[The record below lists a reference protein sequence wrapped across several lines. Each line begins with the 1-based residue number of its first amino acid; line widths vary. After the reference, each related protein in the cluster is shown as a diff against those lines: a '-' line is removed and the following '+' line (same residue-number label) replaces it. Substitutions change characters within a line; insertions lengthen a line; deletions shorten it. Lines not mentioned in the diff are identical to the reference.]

1 MVVAPHIP
9 AGSDFRL
16 LGNTLESLTRE
27 VLVSQF
33 HSATSATQ
41 SHPLAPDERA
51 TLERIQDRV
60 LWLSTRIIDHAN
72 RERENLDGLKVGG
85 HQASSASMVSLMTA
99 LYFNY
104 LDAEDRVSVK
114 PHAAPV
120 FHAIQYLLGNLDKK
134 YLTALRTAGGLQSY
148 PSRTKDPDEV
158 DFSTGSVGL
167 GAVAPLFAA
176 ATRRYIDAHFGA
188 RPASRFI
195 AIIGDAELDEG
206 NIWEALADPATDGL
220 GNVMWIVDFNR
231 QSLDR
236 VIPGIRISQWRA
248 QFEAAG
254 WHVREIKY
262 GSRLEQVFA
271 ESGSEPFKKWF
282 DDIPN
287 EQYQSLFG
295 LIPSEA
301 RVRFLEGA
309 PSGAAE
315 FLAKFDDAELF
326 EILTDL
332 GGHNV
337 DSLLEAFAE
346 CDAVTDRPSVVFA
359 YTIKGW
365 HLPIAGDPRNHSA
378 QISEA
383 QINELR
389 SRVGLTA
396 ENEWEPFEPGS
407 AEDALV
413 RARAVTL
420 ARSEGVADPKIN
432 IPITTG
438 VKGSGKSSTQE
449 IFGRVL
455 SEISRDEEIRPYLVT
470 TAPDVATST
479 NLGGFINRTG
489 VFHPEQ
495 RRRWNEDP
503 ILKWAE
509 GPTGQHI
516 ELGISEMNLFS
527 LLGQLGLAKDLH
539 NQPLIPIGTVYDP
552 FVLRGLDAF
561 IYSVYSGAKFIV
573 TGTPSGITLAPEG
586 GAHQSTITPSVGI
599 ELPGVVLIEP
609 AYGQA
614 LDWLFCDAVAHV
626 AGSKIDTTPDLRPNE
641 LAFYFRLTTR
651 SIDQTPFANARERLG
666 EATLRS
672 QVLAGAY
679 RLVDGR
685 TALSKSDDFNAPVV
699 HLVGCGAVM
708 PEVLEAAAEL
718 ANEGVIAHV
727 VDITSPGRLYGSWQ
741 RTLKQGIR
749 TANTP
754 SFPGS
759 MRPIFSERAP
769 IVSIHDSS
777 SHALAWLGSALGAP
791 QVAMGVDS
799 FGQSGNIPDLYKIHD
814 LDAGSIVNGA
824 LAALSLNS

>member
-1 MVVAPHIP
+1 MRDAPISTK
-9 AGSDFRL
+9 G
-16 LGNTLESLTRE
+16 
-27 VLVSQF
+27 
-33 HSATSATQ
+33 
-41 SHPLAPDERA
+41 DERA
-51 TLERIQDRV
+51 SSIEVGERQVLERIQERV
-60 LWLSTRIIDHAN
+60 LWLSTRMIDHAN

-104 LDAEDRVSVK
+104 LDCEDRVSVK
-114 PHAAPV
+114 PHASPV

-134 YLTALRTAGGLQSY
+134 YLTQLRTAGGLQSY
-148 PSRTKDPDEV
+148 PSRTKDPDIV

-176 ATRRYIDAHFGA
+176 ATRRYIDAHFGP
-188 RPASRFI
+188 RPQSRFI

-262 GSRLEQVFA
+262 GSRLEEVFA
-271 ESGSEPFKKWF
+271 HDASAPFKQWF

-301 RVRFLEGA
+301 RARFLEGA
-309 PSGAAE
+309 PAGTSE
-315 FLAKFDDAELF
+315 FLAKFDDNELF

-337 DSLLEAFAE
+337 DSLLQAFAE

-378 QISEA
+378 QISSV
-383 QINELR
+383 QLDELR
-389 SRVGLTA
+389 TRVGLTS
-396 ENEWEPFEPGS
+396 ENEWERFEPGS
-407 AEDALV
+407 AEDALA
-413 RARAVTL
+413 RAR
-420 ARSEGVADPKIN
+420 GVALTRPENSAEGKVS

-438 VKGSGKSSTQE
+438 VKGTGKSSTQE

-455 SEISRDEEIRPYLVT
+455 SEISRDESIRPYLVT

-539 NQPLIPIGTVYDP
+539 NQSLIPIGTVYDP

-651 SIDQTPFANARERLG
+651 AIDQTPFANARERLG
-666 EATLRS
+666 EAALRS

-685 TALSKSDDFNAPVV
+685 SALAKSDDFNAPTV

-708 PEVLEAAAEL
+708 PEVLAAAEEL

-727 VDITSPGRLYGSWQ
+727 IDVTSPGRLYGSWQ

-754 SFPGS
+754 SFPGA
-759 MRPIFSERAP
+759 MRPIFAERAP

-814 LDAGSIVNGA
+814 LDSGSIVNGA
-824 LAALSLNS
+824 LAALSLNT

>member
-1 MVVAPHIP
+1 MAQIQGASGQVSIVPHSNHLP
-9 AGSDFRL
+9 P
-16 LGNTLESLTRE
+16 EE
-27 VLVSQF
+27 VS
-33 HSATSATQ
+33 
-41 SHPLAPDERA
+41 
-51 TLERIQDRV
+51 TLERIQERV
-60 LWLSTRIIDHAN
+60 LWLSTRMIDYAN

-104 LDAEDRVSVK
+104 LDCEDRVSVK

-134 YLTALRTAGGLQSY
+134 YLTQLRTAGGLQSY
-148 PSRTKDPDEV
+148 PSRTKDPDPV

-188 RPASRFI
+188 RPHSRFI

-262 GSRLEQVFA
+262 GSLLERVFA
-271 ESGSEPFKKWF
+271 ESGSAPFKQWF

-295 LIPSEA
+295 LTAAEA
-301 RVRFLEGA
+301 RTRFLDGA
-309 PSGAAE
+309 PSGTRE
-315 FLAKFDDAELF
+315 FLAKFNDEELF

-337 DSLLEAFAE
+337 QSLLQGFAE
-346 CDAVTDRPSVVFA
+346 CDAVTDKPSVVFA

-378 QISEA
+378 QISEV
-383 QINELR
+383 QLNTLR
-389 SRVGLTA
+389 NRVGLTI
-396 ENEWEPFEPGS
+396 ENEWERFEPGS
-407 AEDALV
+407 AEDALA
-413 RARAVTL
+413 RARGVAL
-420 ARSEGVADPKIN
+420 ARPEPSAATKVE

-438 VKGSGKSSTQE
+438 VKAAGKSSTQE
-449 IFGRVL
+449 VFGRVL
-455 SEISRDEEIRPYLVT
+455 NEMSRDESIRPLLVT

-527 LLGQLGLAKDLH
+527 LLGQLGLAKELH
-539 NQPLIPIGTVYDP
+539 DQPLIPIGTVYDP

-573 TGTPSGITLAPEG
+573 TGTPSGLTLAPEG

-614 LDWLFCDAVAHV
+614 LDWLFCDALAHV
-626 AGSKIDTTPDLRPNE
+626 AGSKTDTTPDLRPNE

-651 SIDQTPFANARERLG
+651 SIDQTPFNQARERLG

-685 TALSKSDDFNAPVV
+685 AHLAKSDDVNAPTV

-708 PEVLEAAAEL
+708 PEVLAAAAEL
-718 ANEGVIAHV
+718 ATEGVIAHV
-727 VDITSPGRLYGSWQ
+727 IDVTSPGRLYGSWQ

-754 SFPGS
+754 SFPGA
-759 MRPIFSERAP
+759 MRPIFAERAP

-814 LDAGSIVNGA
+814 LDPGSIVNGA

>member
-1 MVVAPHIP
+1 MSDI
-9 AGSDFRL
+9 AGGL
-16 LGNTLESLTRE
+16 SLNRK
-27 VLVSQF
+27 VHAL
-33 HSATSATQ
+33 
-41 SHPLAPDERA
+41 PLDEGKS
-51 TLERIQDRV
+51 LERIQDRV
-60 LWLSTRIIDHAN
+60 LWLSTRMIDHAN

-104 LDAEDRVSVK
+104 LDSEDRVSVK
-114 PHAAPV
+114 PHASPV

-134 YLTALRTAGGLQSY
+134 YLTQLRTAGGLQSY
-148 PSRTKDPDEV
+148 PSRTKDPDTV

-176 ATRRYIDAHFGA
+176 ATRRYIDAHFGP
-188 RPASRFI
+188 RPHSRFV

-236 VIPGIRISQWRA
+236 VIPGIRIAQWRA

-262 GSRLEQVFA
+262 GSRLVEAFA
-271 ESGSEPFKKWF
+271 KSGSEPFKKWF

-309 PSGAAE
+309 PAGAAE
-315 FLAKFDDAELF
+315 FLANYEDQELF

-346 CDAVTDRPSVVFA
+346 CDSVTDRPSVVFA

-378 QISEA
+378 QISES
-383 QINELR
+383 QIIDLR
-389 SRVGLTA
+389 SRVGLTSA
-396 ENEWEPFEPGS
+396 NEWERFEPGS
-407 AEDALV
+407 AEDALCQ
-413 RARAVTL
+413 ARRVALTRPEPAV
-420 ARSEGVADPKIN
+420 EEKIA

-438 VKGSGKSSTQE
+438 VKGAGKSSTQE

-455 SEISRDEEIRPYLVT
+455 SEISRDEKIRPYLVT

-479 NLGGFINRTG
+479 NLGGFINRAG

-509 GPTGQHI
+509 GPSGQHI

-527 LLGQLGLAKDLH
+527 LLGQLGISKDLH
-539 NQPLIPIGTVYDP
+539 DQSLIPIGTVYDP

-614 LDWLFCDAVAHV
+614 LDWLFCDAIAHV
-626 AGSKIDTTPDLRPNE
+626 AGSKVDTTPDLRPNE

-651 SIDQTPFANARERLG
+651 SIDQNPFATARERLG

-685 TALSKSDDFNAPVV
+685 VALAKSEDFHAPTV

-727 VDITSPGRLYGSWQ
+727 VDVTSPGRLYGSWQ

-754 SFPGS
+754 SFPGA
-759 MRPIFSERAP
+759 MRPIFTERAP
-769 IVSIHDSS
+769 IVSIHDGS

-814 LDAGSIVNGA
+814 LDSGSIVNGA

>member
-1 MVVAPHIP
+1 VTTFIKTA
-9 AGSDFRL
+9 SQDLKL
-16 LGNTLESLTRE
+16 LEK
-27 VLVSQF
+27 
-33 HSATSATQ
+33 
-41 SHPLAPDERA
+41 
-51 TLERIQDRV
+51 IQDRV
-60 LWLSTRIIDHAN
+60 LWISTRMIDFAN

-85 HQASSASMVSLMTA
+85 HQASSASMVSIMTA

-104 LDAEDRVSVK
+104 LDREDRVSVK

-120 FHAIQYLLGNLDKK
+120 FHAIQYLLGKLDKK
-134 YLTALRTAGGLQSY
+134 YLTELRTAGGLQSY
-148 PSRTKDPDEV
+148 PSRTKDPDQV

-176 ATRRYIDAHFGA
+176 VTRRYVDAHFGK

-206 NIWEALADPATDGL
+206 NIWEALADPATNGL

-236 VIPGIRISQWRA
+236 VIPGVRIKQWRS

-254 WHVREIKY
+254 WHVKEIKY
-262 GSRLEQVFA
+262 GSKLEMVF
-271 ESGSEPFKKWF
+271 SQDGSAPFKKWF

-295 LIPSEA
+295 LAPNEA
-301 RVRFLEGA
+301 RLRFLEGA
-309 PSGAAE
+309 PQGVSD
-315 FLAKFDDAELF
+315 FLKQFNDVELL

-332 GGHNV
+332 GGHNLQ
-337 DSLLEAFAE
+337 SLLEGFQE
-346 CDAVTDRPSVVFA
+346 CDLVTDRPSVVFA

-365 HLPIAGDPRNHSA
+365 HLPIAGNPRNHSA
-378 QISEA
+378 QITGN
-383 QINELR
+383 QIDEFR
-389 SRVGLTA
+389 SKLGLSL
-396 ENEWEPFEPGS
+396 ENEWERFGPGT
-407 AEDALV
+407 AEDALC
-413 RARAVTL
+413 L
-420 ARSEGVADPKIN
+420 ARGTMLSRSEHLPEITSNVPTSTSAKI
-432 IPITTG
+432 G
-438 VKGSGKSSTQE
+438 LKASTQE
-449 IFGRVL
+449 VFGRVL
-455 SEISRDEEIRPYLVT
+455 TEISRDENIRPYLVT

-479 NLGGFINRTG
+479 NLGGFINRLG
-489 VFHPEQ
+489 VFSHEH

-503 ILKWAE
+503 MLKWAE
-509 GPTGQHI
+509 GPQGQHI
-516 ELGISEMNLFS
+516 ELGISEMNLFG
-527 LLGQLGLAKDLH
+527 LLGQLGLSREISG
-539 NQPLIPIGTVYDP
+539 QPLIPIGTVYDP

-609 AYGQA
+609 AYGKS
-614 LDWLFCDAVAHV
+614 LDWLLCDSIAHV

-651 SIDQTPFANARERLG
+651 AIDQTPFQDAIARIG
-666 EATLRS
+666 EATIRS

-685 TALSKSDDFNAPVV
+685 ASLKNDDGKFSPVI

-708 PEVLEAAAEL
+708 PEVLEAASEL
-718 ANEGVIAHV
+718 KNEGVIAHV
-727 VDITSPGRLYGSWQ
+727 IDITSPGRLYGSWQ

-754 SFPGS
+754 SLPGALRA
-759 MRPIFSERAP
+759 MFNERAP
-769 IVSIHDSS
+769 IVSVHDSS
-777 SHALAWLGSALGAP
+777 SHALAWLGSALGVP

-814 LDAGSIVNGA
+814 LSSGSIVNGA

>member
-1 MVVAPHIP
+1 MSQSQEEKRKSPE
-9 AGSDFRL
+9 FRTGAAL
-16 LGNTLESLTRE
+16 
-27 VLVSQF
+27 
-33 HSATSATQ
+33 
-41 SHPLAPDERA
+41 PLDERKS
-51 TLERIQDRV
+51 LERIQDRV
-60 LWLSTRIIDHAN
+60 LWLSTRMIDHAN

-104 LDAEDRVSVK
+104 LDSEDRVSVK
-114 PHAAPV
+114 PHASPV

-134 YLTALRTAGGLQSY
+134 YLTQLRTAGGLQSY
-148 PSRTKDPDEV
+148 PSRTKDPDTV

-188 RPASRFI
+188 RPHSRFV

-236 VIPGIRISQWRA
+236 VIPGIRIAQWRA

-262 GSRLEQVFA
+262 GSRLEEAFA
-271 ESGSEPFKKWF
+271 KSGSEPFKKWF

-287 EQYQSLFG
+287 EQYQSFFG

-309 PSGAAE
+309 PAGAAE
-315 FLAKFDDAELF
+315 FLANYEDQELF

-346 CDAVTDRPSVVFA
+346 CDSVTDRPSVVFA

-378 QISEA
+378 QISES
-383 QINELR
+383 QINDLR
-389 SRVGLTA
+389 RRVGLTSA
-396 ENEWEPFEPGS
+396 NEWERFEPGS
-407 AEDALV
+407 AEDALCQ
-413 RARAVTL
+413 ARRVALTRLEPAV
-420 ARSEGVADPKIN
+420 EEKIA

-438 VKGSGKSSTQE
+438 VKGAGKSSTQE

-455 SEISRDEEIRPYLVT
+455 SEISRDEKIRPYLVT

-479 NLGGFINRTG
+479 NLGGFINRAG

-509 GPTGQHI
+509 GPSGQHI

-527 LLGQLGLAKDLH
+527 LLGQLGISKDLH
-539 NQPLIPIGTVYDP
+539 DQSLIPIGTVYDP

-626 AGSKIDTTPDLRPNE
+626 AGSKVDTTPDLRPNE

-651 SIDQTPFANARERLG
+651 SIDQSPFANARERLG

-685 TALSKSDDFNAPVV
+685 VALAKSEDFHAPTV

-727 VDITSPGRLYGSWQ
+727 VDVTSPGRLYGSWQ

-754 SFPGS
+754 SFPGA
-759 MRPIFSERAP
+759 MRPIFTERAP
-769 IVSIHDSS
+769 IVSIHDGS

-814 LDAGSIVNGA
+814 LDSGSIVNGA

>member
-1 MVVAPHIP
+1 MP

-315 FLAKFDDAELF
+315 FLAKYDDAELF

>member
-1 MVVAPHIP
+1 MAEVHQGQHLNTQSPTFTALPH
-9 AGSDFRL
+9 DERE
-16 LGNTLESLTRE
+16 TLEK
-27 VLVSQF
+27 
-33 HSATSATQ
+33 
-41 SHPLAPDERA
+41 
-51 TLERIQDRV
+51 IQDRV
-60 LWLSTRIIDHAN
+60 LWLSTRMIDYAN

-104 LDAEDRVSVK
+104 LDREDRVSVK
-114 PHAAPV
+114 PHASPV

-134 YLTALRTAGGLQSY
+134 YLTQLRTAGGLQSY
-148 PSRTKDPDEV
+148 PSRTKDPEVV

-176 ATRRYIDAHFGA
+176 ATRRYVDAHFGN
-188 RPASRFI
+188 RPDSRFI

-236 VIPGIRISQWRA
+236 VIPGIRIAQWRA

-262 GSRLEQVFA
+262 GSRLEEAFA
-271 ESGSEPFKKWF
+271 RSGSEPFKRWF

-295 LIPSEA
+295 LLPSEA
-301 RVRFLEGA
+301 RLRFLEGA
-309 PSGAAE
+309 PAGAAE
-315 FLAKFDDAELF
+315 FLAQYEDQELF

-337 DSLLEAFAE
+337 DSLLQAFAE
-346 CDAVTDRPSVVFA
+346 CDSVKDRPSVVFA

-378 QISEA
+378 QISES
-383 QINELR
+383 QINDLR
-389 SRVGLTA
+389 TKVGLTPA
-396 ENEWEPFEPGS
+396 NEWERFEPGS
-407 AEDALV
+407 AEDALCQ
-413 RARAVTL
+413 ARHVAL
-420 ARSEGVADPKIN
+420 ARPEPSVEVKIA
-432 IPITTG
+432 IPTTTG
-438 VKGSGKSSTQE
+438 IKGSGKSSTQE

-455 SEISRDEEIRPYLVT
+455 SEMSRDETIRPLLVT

-479 NLGGFINRTG
+479 NLGGFINRAG

-527 LLGQLGLAKDLH
+527 LLGQLGLSKDLH
-539 NQPLIPIGTVYDP
+539 DQSLIPIGTVYDP

-573 TGTPSGITLAPEG
+573 TGTPSGLTLAPEG

-651 SIDQTPFANARERLG
+651 AIDQTPFANARERLG
-666 EATLRS
+666 EAALRS

-685 TALSKSDDFNAPVV
+685 AALAKSDDFHAPTV

-708 PEVLEAAAEL
+708 PEVLAAAEEL
-718 ANEGVIAHV
+718 AAEGVIAHV
-727 VDITSPGRLYGSWQ
+727 VDVTSPGRLYGSWQ

-754 SFPGS
+754 SFPGA

-814 LDAGSIVNGA
+814 LDSGSIVNGA
-824 LAALSLNS
+824 LAALTLNS

>member
-1 MVVAPHIP
+1 
-9 AGSDFRL
+9 
-16 LGNTLESLTRE
+16 
-27 VLVSQF
+27 
-33 HSATSATQ
+33 
-41 SHPLAPDERA
+41 
-51 TLERIQDRV
+51 
-60 LWLSTRIIDHAN
+60 
-72 RERENLDGLKVGG
+72 
-85 HQASSASMVSLMTA
+85 MVSLMTA

-104 LDAEDRVSVK
+104 LDSEDRVSVK
-114 PHAAPV
+114 PHASPV

-134 YLTALRTAGGLQSY
+134 YLTQLRTAGGLQSY
-148 PSRTKDPDEV
+148 PSRTKDPDIV

-188 RPASRFI
+188 RPHSRFV

-236 VIPGIRISQWRA
+236 VIPGIRIAQWRA

-262 GSRLEQVFA
+262 GSRLEEAFA
-271 ESGSEPFKKWF
+271 KSGSEPFKKWF

-309 PSGAAE
+309 PAGAAE
-315 FLAKFDDAELF
+315 FLANYEDQELF

-346 CDAVTDRPSVVFA
+346 CDSVTDRPSVVFA

-378 QISEA
+378 QISES
-383 QINELR
+383 QINDLR
-389 SRVGLTA
+389 SRVGLTSA
-396 ENEWEPFEPGS
+396 NEWERFEPGS
-407 AEDALV
+407 AEDALCQ
-413 RARAVTL
+413 ARRVALTRLEPAV
-420 ARSEGVADPKIN
+420 EEKIA

-438 VKGSGKSSTQE
+438 VKGAGKSSTQE

-455 SEISRDEEIRPYLVT
+455 SEISRDEKIRPYLVT

-479 NLGGFINRTG
+479 NLGGFINRAG

-509 GPTGQHI
+509 GPSGQHI

-527 LLGQLGLAKDLH
+527 LLGQLGISKDLH
-539 NQPLIPIGTVYDP
+539 DQSLIPIGTVYDP

-614 LDWLFCDAVAHV
+614 LDWLFCDAIAHV
-626 AGSKIDTTPDLRPNE
+626 AGSKVDTTPDLRPNE

-651 SIDQTPFANARERLG
+651 SIDQSPFANARERLG

-685 TALSKSDDFNAPVV
+685 VALAKSEDFHAPTV

-727 VDITSPGRLYGSWQ
+727 VDVTSPGRLYGSWQ

-754 SFPGS
+754 SFPGA
-759 MRPIFSERAP
+759 MRPIFTERAP
-769 IVSIHDSS
+769 IVSIHDGS

-814 LDAGSIVNGA
+814 LDSGSIVNGA